1 MPHCHAHSRLSQRS
15 VRFIV
20 PGQGSSTGWSLRLLV
35 QEEGSWAVTRLSQ
48 GLVWRLLV
56 KSLSCYLTESPLMKM
71 EMSDTSSSRPRLI
84 LELGSVPTLSSFL
97 LNEDEVHR
105 VPSKYDQMLD
115 EKADDGSFL
124 EEVCKPQHTP
134 CVQRPPSGA
143 IGTLIHTNPVSRSP
157 QHFEKRHGWGPMA
170 CPEDRGCMQAGGT
183 VNMYGSV
190 PPDDCA
196 VTSCPPAFQI
206 RTSDTSLPLTTS

>member
-157 QHFEKRHGWGPMA
+157 QHFEFWRSEVLREMWTEPSPLWSQIA
-170 CPEDRGCMQAGGT
+170 LCLLL
-183 VNMYGSV
+183 VL
-190 PPDDCA
+190 CA
-196 VTSCPPAFQI
+196 SCKH
-206 RTSDTSLPLTTS
+206 

>member
-1 MPHCHAHSRLSQRS
+1 
-15 VRFIV
+15 
-20 PGQGSSTGWSLRLLV
+20 
-35 QEEGSWAVTRLSQ
+35 
-48 GLVWRLLV
+48 
-56 KSLSCYLTESPLMKM
+56 MKM

-157 QHFEKRHGWGPMA
+157 QHFEVSPWLANR
-170 CPEDRGCMQAGGT
+170 CQRGASAHSLYGVTVKGQGQQQIPCSPASAGGAKQRAREGLLRGLLFPQ
-183 VNMYGSV
+183 NR
-190 PPDDCA
+190 P
-196 VTSCPPAFQI
+196 
-206 RTSDTSLPLTTS
+206 RTSGRVLLELKPLAVIRMNRLNVRGTRSKPNFHHGK

>member
-84 LELGSVPTLSSFL
+84 L
-97 LNEDEVHR
+97 
-105 VPSKYDQMLD
+105 
-115 EKADDGSFL
+115 
-124 EEVCKPQHTP
+124 
-134 CVQRPPSGA
+134 GA

-157 QHFEKRHGWGPMA
+157 QHFEVSPWLANR
-170 CPEDRGCMQAGGT
+170 CQRGASAHSLYGVTVKGQGQQQIPCSPASAGGAKQRAREGLLRGLLFPQ
-183 VNMYGSV
+183 NR
-190 PPDDCA
+190 P
-196 VTSCPPAFQI
+196 
-206 RTSDTSLPLTTS
+206 RTSGRVLLELKPLAVIRMNRLNVRGTRSKPNFHHGK

>member
-84 LELGSVPTLSSFL
+84 L
-97 LNEDEVHR
+97 
-105 VPSKYDQMLD
+105 
-115 EKADDGSFL
+115 
-124 EEVCKPQHTP
+124 
-134 CVQRPPSGA
+134 GA